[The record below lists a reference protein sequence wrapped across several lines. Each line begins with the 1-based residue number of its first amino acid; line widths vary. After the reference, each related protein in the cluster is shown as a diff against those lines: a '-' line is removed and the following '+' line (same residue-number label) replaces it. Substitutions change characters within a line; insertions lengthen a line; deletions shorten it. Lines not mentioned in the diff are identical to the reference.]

1 MECNGVAVEDIPL
14 PSPCLTL
21 KNLQMLLVHLLP
33 VEYAVRFL
41 DYKHRFLTAMHESLF
56 AQRLI
61 LILSYT
67 MSIIDCIDCT
77 HILTSSLMI
86 HIK

>member
-1 MECNGVAVEDIPL
+1 MF
-14 PSPCLTL
+14 
-21 KNLQMLLVHLLP
+21 QMLLVHLLP

-86 HIK
+86 HIKIILLKVFPTVPLVLSADY